1 MQVISNFSLKK
12 FGKTQKTGVSYSV
25 LLLIDSYLGF
35 SVRCYFFAKF
45 CCFISTTK
53 KFNCKNIFY
62 LILISINSKK
72 KEKKKKEPILN
83 QICKKIAPI
92 EKNKQL
98 YSVSSKIILHLIEC
112 VCLPFQGASRRSRS
126 PTRSVSPSPRPRS
139 RSRSA
144 SPSRR
149 IRSRSVSPSRSR
161 SPFSSGAW

>member
-62 LILISINSKK
+62 LIFISINSKIAIK
-72 KEKKKKEPILN
+72 KEEKKQKKKT
-83 QICKKIAPI
+83 
-92 EKNKQL
+92 KQL
-98 YSVSSKIILHLIEC
+98 YGVSFKIILHLNEC

>member
-1 MQVISNFSLKK
+1 MQVISISLLNKIL
-12 FGKTQKTGVSYSV
+12 KTQITGVSHSV

-35 SVRCYFFAKF
+35 SVGCYFLQNFAVSSQPQQKYLLFKF
-45 CCFISTTK
+45 YSYK
-53 KFNCKNIFY
+53 
-62 LILISINSKK
+62 L
-72 KEKKKKEPILN
+72 KEKKKKRTYFESKM
-83 QICKKIAPI
+83 QKIAPA

-98 YSVSSKIILHLIEC
+98 YGVSSKIILSSVEC
-112 VCLPFQGASRRSRS
+112 VCLTFQGASRRSRS

>member
-62 LILISINSKK
+62 LILYKFKK
-72 KEKKKKEPILN
+72 KRKKKKRTYFESNMQKNCTNRKKQTVIQCVLQNNTPLNWMCLSAFLGCLSQKQEPHQVSEPLP
-83 QICKKIAPI
+83 QAPL
-92 EKNKQL
+92 Q
-98 YSVSSKIILHLIEC
+98 V
-112 VCLPFQGASRRSRS
+112 
-126 PTRSVSPSPRPRS
+126 
-139 RSRSA
+139 
-144 SPSRR
+144 
-149 IRSRSVSPSRSR
+149 
-161 SPFSSGAW
+161 PFSQSLPPHPQPIR